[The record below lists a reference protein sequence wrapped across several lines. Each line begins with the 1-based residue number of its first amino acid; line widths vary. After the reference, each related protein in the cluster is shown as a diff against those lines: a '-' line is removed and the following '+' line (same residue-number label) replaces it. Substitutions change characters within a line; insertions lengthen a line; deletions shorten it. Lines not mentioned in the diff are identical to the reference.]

1 MEENIPDP
9 KVLQSQAA
17 KRAIFIKKAFFGLI
31 IVLVVITLLAVGY
44 YVFIP
49 KSAQK
54 PPSPSISTSVPENKL
69 PNQIVAKVGQESIY
83 QQNLDNQIA
92 NFPAAP
98 GTDQRRTALD
108 QLIQQ
113 SIILQTGSSQGLV
126 KLDSS
131 VFNSQT
137 LDLKKRVLLVEQV
150 KKQIQGLSDTVSGS
164 VVSIWFLN
172 DHVGPLGYEKAKA
185 LALQKI
191 TPLYEAVKA
200 KKMTMKEAA
209 KLISSDSSLIQLDP
223 VYKTNAYFEF
233 SATKDKPP
241 TFSEEMNTAFWNLKP
256 EEITPLVTV
265 KSQDLDQQGK
275 VVDAFYS
282 FGQVNQ
288 KLSKG
293 KTVSFE
299 DWYAKAKEKINV
311 QVY

>member
-31 IVLVVITLLAVGY
+31 IVLVVITILAIGY
-44 YVFIP
+44 YLFVP
-49 KSAQK
+49 KPNLPAGK
-54 PPSPSISTSVPENKL
+54 SPASTLKPENK
-69 PNQIVAKVGQESIY
+69 PADQIIAKVGQESIY

-92 NFPAAP
+92 TYPAASQQKQVALEQLT
-98 GTDQRRTALD
+98 TD
-108 QLIQQ
+108 
-113 SIILQTGSSQGLV
+113 SIILQAGAKDGLI
-126 KLDSS
+126 KLDNR
-131 VFNSQT
+131 FYNSQNMDPKLRT
-137 LDLKKRVLLVEQV
+137 FMIEKV
-150 KKQIQGLSDTVSGS
+150 KNKIQNLADNVSGS

-200 KKMTMKEAA
+200 KKMTMREAA
-209 KLISSDSSLIQLDP
+209 KLISSDSSLAQLDP

-241 TFSEEMNTAFWNLKP
+241 TFSEEMNAVFWNLKP

-293 KTVSFE
+293 KVVSFE